1 MFNRLTQVLY
11 EVARVMIPPDPTP
24 DAPAEVKARANTL
37 LGFIKWGSLIAVVGG
52 LLAFG
57 MLTAAA
63 ERGGYGSGA
72 SEMKERFGKLLVGGV
87 VTVSAVSIASF
98 VFG

>member
-1 MFNRLTQVLY
+1 MFDRIKQVLY
-11 EVARVMIPPDPTP
+11 ELARVMIPPDPVP

>member
-1 MFNRLTQVLY
+1 MFEELKATVY
-11 EVARVMIPPDPTP
+11 AVAQAMLPPDPTP
-24 DAPAEVKARANTL
+24 DAPAEVKARVNTL
-37 LGFIKWGSLIAVVGG
+37 LGFIKWGSLTAVVGG

-72 SEMKERFGKLLVGGV
+72 AEMKERFGKLLVGGV

>member
-1 MFNRLTQVLY
+1 MVDRLTRSLY
-11 EVARVMIPPDPTP
+11 TVARVMIPPDPVP

-72 SEMKERFGKLLVGGV
+72 ADMKERFGKLLVGGV